1 MDLCSTHRILRIVGY
16 RQCENSWKYLDYPKI
31 FSYPMKM
38 WQKIFIPHENVA
50 KYFGTP
56 PMFHSTP
63 VPGIK
68 NDRSLSCY
76 ENTFISDI
84 GQMCK

>member
-1 MDLCSTHRILRIVGY
+1 
-16 RQCENSWKYLDYPKI
+16 
-31 FSYPMKM
+31 MKM

-56 PMFHSTP
+56 LFHSTP

-68 NDRSLSCY
+68 NDRSLITLPCR
-76 ENTFISDI
+76 FITSEILEDAKSW
-84 GQMCK
+84 CLYCEHDKDL